1 MAKVDSAETAIHDLN
16 PDVKVVK
23 YQERVNASNVDRIFG
38 GGWDCIVDGCDN
50 FPTRYLV
57 NDASLFHKIPVVHG
71 SIFRFDGQ
79 VTTFMPFD
87 GPCYRCLY
95 PEPPPAHLAPS
106 CAEAGVL
113 GILPGVV
120 GVIQATEAIKLIL
133 GAGDVLKGRLLT
145 YDSLKMT
152 FRTLKLR
159 RDKTCP
165 TCGENPT
172 IKEYIDYEG
181 FCSR

>member
-1 MAKVDSAETAIHDLN
+1 
-16 PDVKVVK
+16 
-23 YQERVNASNVDRIFG
+23 
-38 GGWDCIVDGCDN
+38 
-50 FPTRYLV
+50 LV
-57 NDASLFHKIPVVHG
+57 NDASLFHKIPVSHG

-79 VTTFMPFD
+79 VTTFMPFQ

-120 GVIQATEAIKLIL
+120 GVIQATEVIKLIL
-133 GAGDVLKGRLLT
+133 GKGDPLIGRLLT
-145 YDSLKMT
+145 YDSLRMN

-159 RDKTCP
+159 RDKNCP
-165 TCGENPT
+165 ACGENPT